1 MKRIL
6 LCLAILAGLSS
17 VADARLAW
25 RSPRSV
31 VLRQR
36 VVVRPWVLPAQPVRR
51 TFQKVGTCVGGVCH
65 R

>member
-1 MKRIL
+1 MKRICLSLVL
-6 LCLAILAGLSS
+6 LASLTAT
-17 VADARLAW
+17 ADARLSW

-36 VVVRPWVLPAQPVRR
+36 LVVRPWVLPAQPVRR
-51 TFQKVGTCVGGVCH
+51 TLRTVGQCVGGACH

>member
-6 LCLAILAGLSS
+6 MCLVILAGLSS
-17 VADARLAW
+17 VADARLSW
-25 RSPRSV
+25 RSPRQV

-36 VVVRPWVLPAQPVRR
+36 LVVRPWVLPAQPVRR
-51 TFQKVGTCVGGVCH
+51 TLRTVGNCVGGVCH

>member
-1 MKRIL
+1 MKRI
-6 LCLAILAGLSS
+6 CLALVVLASLAS

-31 VLRQR
+31 VIRQR
-36 VVVRPWVLPAQPVRR
+36 LVVRPGVLPAQPVRR
-51 TFQKVGTCVGGVCH
+51 TLKAVGGCVGGVCH